1 MKKLSIIFM
10 TMLLLGCGSMS
21 ARNMGDSS
29 GPSGA
34 PGTSS
39 FGQRFP
45 GMDPTFDPYY
55 GG

>member
-1 MKKLSIIFM
+1 MKRLSLIFM

-21 ARNMGDSS
+21 ARMGDSS
-29 GPSGA
+29 GTGGA
-34 PGTSS
+34 AGASS
-39 FGQRFP
+39 FSQRFP